1 MKKNTP
7 FHVSDEAIAFVLFL
21 ICCIISFFRH
31 PDIVDIAFTM
41 AN

>member
-7 FHVSDEAIAFVLFL
+7 FRITDEAVAFILFL

-31 PDIVDIAFTM
+31 PAVTDIAFSL